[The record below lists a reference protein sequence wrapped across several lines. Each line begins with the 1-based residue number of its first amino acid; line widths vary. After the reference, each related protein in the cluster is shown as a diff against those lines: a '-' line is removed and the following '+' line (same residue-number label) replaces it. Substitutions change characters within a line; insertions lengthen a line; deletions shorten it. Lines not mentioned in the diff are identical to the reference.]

1 MSVQPQSQKKSPNT
15 ASKPENNEEV
25 EQIEIVNY
33 KEFDFNELEFL
44 VPEKTRGGS
53 YISRPKYQGRD
64 LYIQTPRLICSSLIK
79 TDSRAA
85 VDLEFDKSHG
95 LFYEFITSIDDFS
108 IIQIQKQSKKW
119 FKRDFPLDVVEEFY
133 KTPVKMG
140 RKNKP
145 PSLKIKLPM
154 SKGEVSLDIFDNKN
168 NILNFDKIKARSK
181 LLTVLKFNGLK
192 FLKQQVIC
200 EWIPIQIKT
209 FQHVTLK
216 RKPGYLIK
224 DSLLTDDEGF
234 ENNRKSKN
242 NKNNMNNI
250 IEVEKVG
257 ADTLPIN
264 NLKLSID
271 EVNTVHQQSENN
283 NQSDLIT
290 IEEVENNILPDTT
303 NKIEVVLEKSAQ
315 EPVIEEKLSEPAQKP
330 VIEEQLSKPAQEPV
344 IEEKLSEPAQEPVIE
359 EQLSKP
365 AQEPAQEPV
374 IEEQLSEPAQEPVIE
389 EQLSEPAQ
397 EPVIEEQL
405 SEPAQ
410 ESEAQSVSVNQTEN
424 TDLQQFENEKY
435 EIVKNIPDINSERA
449 KEVETN
455 TEAALV
461 EICKDNKDLEQETT
475 DTTEA
480 LVSDNDSDEG
490 SDVEDNYETN
500 YDSYPEFDLGL
511 DSDNLSEVDILSL
524 NIPEKT
530 VELENLIKDTDSK
543 SQIIDRLE
551 NELEKRDKKIDELQN
566 NFNDLILQISGIKKL
581 ANSEKKE

>member
-315 EPVIEEKLSEPAQKP
+315 EPVIEEKLSEPAQ
-330 VIEEQLSKPAQEPV
+330 
-344 IEEKLSEPAQEPVIE
+344 EPVIE

-365 AQEPAQEPV
+365 AQ
-374 IEEQLSEPAQEPVIE
+374 EPAQEPVIE